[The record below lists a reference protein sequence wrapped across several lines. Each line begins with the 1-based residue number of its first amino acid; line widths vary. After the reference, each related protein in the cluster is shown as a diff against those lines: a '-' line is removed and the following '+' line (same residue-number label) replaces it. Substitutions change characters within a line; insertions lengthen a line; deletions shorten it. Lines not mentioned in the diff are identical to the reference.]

1 MCKLKFILIGC
12 EDCQVSY
19 ATECP
24 THRMQMIFD
33 KVVLSRAWASL
44 PPQLQIF
51 RLGESSGIVID
62 FTECSSYILSEIP
75 NSNGLTTLPDSDTV
89 TVHKEAVGIQ
99 VRVHAM

>member
-51 RLGESSGIVID
+51 RLGESSGIIIY
-62 FTECSSYILSEIP
+62 FAECFSYFLSEMPIC
-75 NSNGLTTLPDSDTV
+75 NGLTTLPDSTTGTDSDSDSCT
-89 TVHKEAVGIQ
+89 
-99 VRVHAM
+99 M

>member
-1 MCKLKFILIGC
+1 MLTFYRVSLSVENILFLVKNENMCKFILIGC

-51 RLGESSGIVID
+51 RLGESSGITIY
-62 FTECSSYILSEIP
+62 FAKCSSYFFIRNAYL
-75 NSNGLTTLPDSDTV
+75 
-89 TVHKEAVGIQ
+89 
-99 VRVHAM
+99 